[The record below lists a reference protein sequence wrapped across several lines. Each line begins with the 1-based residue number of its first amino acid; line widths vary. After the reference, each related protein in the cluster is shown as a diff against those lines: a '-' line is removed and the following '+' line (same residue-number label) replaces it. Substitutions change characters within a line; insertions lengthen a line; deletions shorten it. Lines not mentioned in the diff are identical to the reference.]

1 MRKVIGFIYRTV
13 SDDKYGLG
21 QLADGN
27 MPGVSEA
34 LINLCQQ
41 GKFHFDMIK
50 DGRMMEMHAANN
62 RICLPLQNCHSVSQ
76 DKLVKKVMSYVVQH
90 KLVTKEKV
98 SQAAGPPHMSS
109 SSSANYMPLPYGN
122 IYMSPGQPMGYGGFN
137 SPLGTKFN
145 FTQQPPKQSPGM
157 YGNASYG
164 QPTTP
169 YGSSMFSKPA
179 SPYGAGMPGYGAPS
193 QRYGPLAHQAFAASF
208 SAPSKKASSKY
219 ANLQQEDESS
229 DDEGPVASP
238 LHRHSKKSSTSAM
251 PAMSTMPAMP
261 AMPNMPAM
269 PMTPPPSASSK
280 KSSSSK
286 ATPIKEEKASNK
298 SHQSANKVNMAAFPG
313 LMSPPLS
320 KKGKKKAKDQAISTK
335 EPALSLADFLRTP
348 TSPAPPRAD
357 VARIPVPANATTSAA
372 PTAGSV
378 TTVADLEATLRGCS
392 LQQSEIDRIL
402 GLKRE
407 AERAGKDKADNNAAG
422 NNGAGNNIA
431 AAADITLVKNEDTSD
446 DSSSSDDSN
455 SDSDSDCDEKVSS
468 QRQAF
473 DHFTKY
479 LALLQQQAEAKKAK
493 KEAKGKKFKPESQKD
508 LVEALQFND
517 GAVEWKDGKDYDG
530 FVKAKVAE
538 GKMAI
543 ATASGVAK

>member
-34 LINLCQQ
+34 LIKLCQQ

-98 SQAAGPPHMSS
+98 SQAAGPPQQLSS
-109 SSSANYMPLPYGN
+109 SNSANYMCPPYGN
-122 IYMSPGQPMGYGGFN
+122 LYMSPGQPMGYGGFN
-137 SPLGTKFN
+137 PPLGANFN

-193 QRYGPLAHQAFAASF
+193 QPYGLPAHQAFAASF

-219 ANLQQEDESS
+219 TNLQQEDESS

-251 PAMSTMPAMP
+251 PAMPTTPAMPSMP

-286 ATPIKEEKASNK
+286 ATPIKKETD
-298 SHQSANKVNMAAFPG
+298 QSANKADMPAFPG

-348 TSPAPPRAD
+348 TSPALPHAD
-357 VARIPVPANATTSAA
+357 VVRIPVPANAPTSAA

-422 NNGAGNNIA
+422 NSGAGNNIA

-446 DSSSSDDSN
+446 DSSSSDDSD
-455 SDSDSDCDEKVSS
+455 SDSDSDCDEKVSL

-479 LALLQQQAEAKKAK
+479 LTLLQQQAEAKKAK

-508 LVEALQFND
+508 LVAALQFND
-517 GAVEWKDGKDYDG
+517 GVVEWKDGKDYEA